1 MNEPVGASVQRPNK
15 VDSYVVP
22 LMVGTFNVADEHQLR
37 AKSVEGT
44 GFLVANG
51 RGLGITARHVVNEI
65 VAKAPIPDLW
75 SDASSVSEARIPMAG
90 FVDTEG

>member
-51 RGLGITARHVVNEI
+51 RGLDVTLITPAAHVSQFGDHC
-65 VAKAPIPDLW
+65 APCC
-75 SDASSVSEARIPMAG
+75 E
-90 FVDTEG
+90 

>member
-37 AKSVEGT
+37 AKVSRGQV
-44 GFLVANG
+44 FSWLMVAVWG
-51 RGLGITARHVVNEI
+51 SLRAML
-65 VAKAPIPDLW
+65 
-75 SDASSVSEARIPMAG
+75 
-90 FVDTEG
+90 